1 MSRKIAVEE
10 PQPKSSSTNNSSK
23 TTVAIDHQTRPITLQ
38 TMPAA
43 VVPSPLAASL
53 SSALH
58 RTPSQSRPKSDGKTS
73 VDLSNANAH
82 ANVSS
87 RASVAR
93 TTAVA
98 AGPTIPRSQLTA
110 DIPSIPSSSPSFST
124 TPTSSSGLACG
135 LSRTTNEKR
144 VPRDLPPKDAK
155 QLRAGSLAAGPS
167 RTGSQGQLV
176 ANLYGGFAMGSNHDL
191 KGGQQTKPFLWTTP
205 KSLPDIFEVQGAAPK
220 HTFTLKEKP
229 EVPEGDD
236 MVYTERGSHE
246 PPKWD
251 SAEAQPKK
259 SCFAKYRY
267 HPYRNPTIPRTDA
280 EVNASLN
287 EAFKK
292 RLAQNYEGPRAIT
305 IHDATTDIPVPGT
318 TSWKWVPKNKGPP
331 GAFDFL
337 EGSNL
342 SMSSP
347 ASSTGFLAD
356 DEADAEEKEEVV
368 KMLFPPNGKKRKF
381 EEDLIEELEGLA
393 SSSRKLEPETP
404 AKKKIKTSKS
414 LIANNDAQAKSS
426 FFGLTI
432 TPSLVQPSSP
442 SDTTAAASSSE
453 CSATEDTPMSD
464 NPSEWSTSTR
474 KARFDRMK
482 AKLRFAEPT
491 GMHPI
496 RKVKDSLDLR
506 QGRIKGRSRGIVSD
520 KKKCTLKRS
529 PSTWTAWEAQDAKIL
544 KGRWESVR
552 KAKFARHTCPKTI
565 GDNVV
570 QQEELDP
577 LWVQWGTVVE
587 RFEAA
592 YPLVDLAGVRAKH
605 IRPAK
610 CEEPGTGNKEAT
622 RMLEPSEVMRGWYP
636 AWEHPAW
643 DGIPEG
649 VLYAWRQSAHYQVV
663 VGEVKNALS
672 AEEGERKRR
681 WAAAATERMDAE
693 TVVDG
698 EEDAMR
704 RAFVAEDNGTE
715 GVPPPPAP
723 LETSPLQVIPTLKM
737 DPEVEAVWEARW
749 SAPSALPPTL
759 PVA

>member
-1 MSRKIAVEE
+1 MSRKIAVDE
-10 PQPKSSSTNNSSK
+10 PQPKSSTANNSSK
-23 TTVAIDHQTRPITLQ
+23 TTVAIDNQTRPITLQ

-58 RTPSQSRPKSDGKTS
+58 TTPSQSRPKSHGKTS

-82 ANVSS
+82 ASVSS
-87 RASVAR
+87 RATVAR

-98 AGPTIPRSQLTA
+98 AVPTVPLSQLTA
-110 DIPSIPSSSPSFST
+110 DISSIPSASLSFST
-124 TPTSSSGLACG
+124 TPTSSSGLAG
-135 LSRTTNEKR
+135 RLSRTANEKR
-144 VPRDLPPKDAK
+144 VPKDLPPRDPK

-176 ANLYGGFAMGSNHDL
+176 ANLYGGFALGSNPAPQNQ
-191 KGGQQTKPFLWTTP
+191 GGQPAKPFLWTVP
-205 KSLPDIFEVQGAAPK
+205 KPLPNIFEVQGAAPK

-251 SAEAQPKK
+251 SAKAQPKK

-267 HPYRNPTIPRTDA
+267 HPYRNPTTPRTDA
-280 EVNASLN
+280 EVNVSLH

-292 RLAQNYEGPRAIT
+292 RLAQNFEGPKAIA

-318 TSWKWVPKNKGPP
+318 TSWKWVPKNRG
-331 GAFDFL
+331 FDFP

-381 EEDLIEELEGLA
+381 EEELIDGLEDLA
-393 SSSRKLEPETP
+393 NSSTQHEQVPP
-404 AKKKIKTSKS
+404 ARKKIRTSQRLS
-414 LIANNDAQAKSS
+414 ASNILGFAIPAPAPA
-426 FFGLTI
+426 
-432 TPSLVQPSSP
+432 TPSWVKPSSP
-442 SDTTAAASSSE
+442 SGTSAATSSIE
-453 CSATEDTPMSD
+453 CSVDEDTPMSD
-464 NPSEWSTSTR
+464 SQSKTPTSTR
-474 KARFDRMK
+474 KARFDRSK
-482 AKLRFAEPT
+482 ARLRFAEPT
-491 GMHPI
+491 GMHSI
-496 RKVKDSLDLR
+496 RNVKDSLDLH
-506 QGRIKGRSRGIVSD
+506 QGRIKGRSRGILSD
-520 KKKCTLKRS
+520 KKKCSLKRS
-529 PSTWTAWEAQDAKIL
+529 PSTWTAWEIHDAKIL
-544 KGRWESVR
+544 KSRWEGVR
-552 KAKFARHTCPKTI
+552 KAKFARHTCPMTI
-565 GDNVV
+565 EGNVAK
-570 QQEELDP
+570 QEELDP

-592 YPLVDLAGVRAKH
+592 YPQINLAGVRAKH

-610 CEEPGTGNKEAT
+610 CEEPGTSNKEAT

-643 DGIPEG
+643 EGIPEEA
-649 VLYAWRQSAHYQVV
+649 LEAWRQSAHYQVV
-663 VGEVKNALS
+663 VGEVRNALS
-672 AEEGERKRR
+672 AEESQRNRR
-681 WAAAATERMDAE
+681 WAAGATERTDAE

-704 RAFVAEDNGTE
+704 RAFVAEENGVE
-715 GVPPPPAP
+715 EVPPPPTVQ
-723 LETSPLQVIPTLKM
+723 ETSPLQVIPALKM
-737 DPEVEAVWEARW
+737 DPEVETLWEARW